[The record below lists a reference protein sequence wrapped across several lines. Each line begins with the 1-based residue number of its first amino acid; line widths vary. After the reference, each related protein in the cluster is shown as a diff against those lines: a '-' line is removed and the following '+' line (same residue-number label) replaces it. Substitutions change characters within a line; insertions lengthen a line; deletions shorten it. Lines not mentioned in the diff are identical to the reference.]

1 MDGLSTHCLSRRQKL
16 TLRGSQ
22 FAHLEGLDFPD
33 IKSSDVALLIGAN
46 VSEAILTLE
55 VRPGGISQPYAVRT
69 ALG

>member
-1 MDGLSTHCLSRRQKL
+1 MDGLSTQCLWQRQHL